1 MGIDSAALEAILLS
15 QKYVTAK
22 GKMLTLGRQG
32 LHVFP
37 TKVDELLTKYG
48 QPHLTGRYVWGFCEP
63 IFSDFGFKSIDSLD
77 NSEYEGATRIHD
89 MNRPLP
95 ADSPRYD
102 YIYDGGTIE
111 HIFNC
116 PQVCENIINSLEVG
130 GIFCSVTSNNNLS
143 GHGIYQF
150 SPEFFLS
157 AFNSKYGMEIQELY
171 IGIVGTP
178 REAWIDVNSFNKE
191 NGGRNCAKFDGPG
204 DVYII
209 TIAKKISDD
218 RLSLI
223 TDSPQQYSY
232 EHVEWA
238 RSSTSHKN

>member
-1 MGIDSAALEAILLS
+1 
-15 QKYVTAK
+15 
-22 GKMLTLGRQG
+22 MLTLGRQG
-32 LHVFP
+32 MHAFP
-37 TKVDELLTKYG
+37 TKVDALLTKYG
-48 QPHLTGRYVWGFCEP
+48 QPHLTGRYVWGYCEQM
-63 IFSDFGFKSIDSLD
+63 FSDFGFQSIDSLD
-77 NSEYEGATRIHD
+77 NSEYENATRIHD

-95 ADSPRYD
+95 ASTPRYD

-157 AFNSKYGMEIQELY
+157 AFSPKYGMEIKELY

-178 REAWIDVNSFNKE
+178 REYWIDVNNFNKE
-191 NGGRNCAKFDGPG
+191 NGGRNCAKFSVPG

-232 EHVEWA
+232 EHVDWV
-238 RSSTSHKN
+238 KN